1 MKAIHC
7 CYPIIFEFAGFYHE
21 LKVLE
26 SIQEFKN
33 CTKYKKFKIYFRQ
46 CQLLAI
52 CYCLTFYN
60 YNFNC

>member
-7 CYPIIFEFAGFYHE
+7 CYPIIFEFVGFYHE

-33 CTKYKKFKIYFRQ
+33 CTKYITGLDFKYGLKDENIK
-46 CQLLAI
+46 I
-52 CYCLTFYN
+52 EI
-60 YNFNC
+60 